1 MNNLKYR
8 DEINKLIKRN
18 YESSVVLLIKRN
30 YESSAV
36 LIKVSKRYPNL
47 QPTQLLELE
56 KAYYQGTT
64 HGVKVGER
72 ETL

>member
-18 YESSVVLLIKRN
+18 YESSVVLVIKKK
-30 YESSAV
+30 YETSAI
-36 LIKVSKRYPNL
+36 LIKVKKCYPNL

-56 KAYYQGTT
+56 KAYYHGTT

-72 ETL
+72 

>member
-18 YESSVVLLIKRN
+18 YESSVVLVIKKK
-30 YESSAV
+30 YETSAI
-36 LIKVSKRYPNL
+36 LIKVKKRYPNL

-56 KAYYQGTT
+56 KAYYQGMT
-64 HGVKVGER
+64 HGTKVGER
-72 ETL
+72 

>member
-18 YESSVVLLIKRN
+18 YESSVVLVIKKK
-30 YESSAV
+30 YETSAI
-36 LIKVSKRYPNL
+36 LIKVKKRYPNL

-64 HGVKVGER
+64 HGTKVGER
-72 ETL
+72 